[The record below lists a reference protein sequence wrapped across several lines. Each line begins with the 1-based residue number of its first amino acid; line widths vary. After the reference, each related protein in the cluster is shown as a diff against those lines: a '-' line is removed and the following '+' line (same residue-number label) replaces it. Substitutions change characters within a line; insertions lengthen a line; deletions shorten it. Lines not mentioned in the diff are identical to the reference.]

1 MYVVVVLLYQYSFI
15 EIFLS
20 FSNHASNVQRCDYLP
35 LQKVVELQHT
45 MMKQGGQECLQCSGT
60 VQFTNTSSTVSWS
73 TQYCGSYAAAT
84 QHSRHGRP
92 RLLRGF
98 DCFSSAHLCTG

>member
-1 MYVVVVLLYQYSFI
+1 MYVVLLYQYSFI

-45 MMKQGGQECLQCSGT
+45 MMKQSGQECLQCSGDT
-60 VQFTNTSSTVSWS
+60 CCSAAVTRVS
-73 TQYCGSYAAAT
+73 AAL
-84 QHSRHGRP
+84 SKLGR
-92 RLLRGF
+92 
-98 DCFSSAHLCTG
+98 